1 MLRRLRLWAAPSP
14 RVAWTGAPRDPRC
27 GPDGGAGTGHRPG
40 RGRGACPAA
49 TTAADHRAGT
59 ARHHR
64 GPEPAQSGIWPIF
77 RDDNVCR
84 LLGQS
89 SPASEAPLATAPRG
103 GTGVVCPYPHLA
115 GVVCPSPRYPAG
127 MTAATITKR
136 GVNVHDSGH
145 CTASHISSHAS
156 PAGQATAASTPY
168 YLVPAMPSWLMC
180 LMRPRPTQSRR
191 RADPYCAKQDEY
203 AISQPKPNPLRHL
216 RQRPLYAS
224 RKRPRIE
231 NSPTTGMAS
240 RSGGLTVI
248 TRPRTACLRALLV
261 HAGQRPGRPLPVSR
275 HIPVGAA
282 RLTHATH
289 TLATRGRLAAHRAGA
304 I

>member
-1 MLRRLRLWAAPSP
+1 MLHPHQHYRGGLRQVPHDRGPQPAGGYRGQRSTILAAAW
-14 RVAWTGAPRDPRC
+14 RVASAVTPAPP
-27 GPDGGAGTGHRPG
+27 
-40 RGRGACPAA
+40 
-49 TTAADHRAGT
+49 
-59 ARHHR
+59 
-64 GPEPAQSGIWPIF
+64 
-77 RDDNVCR
+77 
-84 LLGQS
+84 
-89 SPASEAPLATAPRG
+89 
-103 GTGVVCPYPHLA
+103 
-115 GVVCPSPRYPAG
+115 
-127 MTAATITKR
+127 
-136 GVNVHDSGH
+136 
-145 CTASHISSHAS
+145 
-156 PAGQATAASTPY
+156 GQATAASTPY
-168 YLVPAMPSWLMC
+168 YLVPAMLSWLMC
-180 LMRPRPTQSRR
+180 LVRPRPTQSRR

-216 RQRPLYAS
+216 RHRPLYAS